1 MSTVKNPH
9 VQAIQA
15 KINRVA
21 QERSV
26 TAPQMMTMF
35 LLERAAVRL
44 MADDKLRSS
53 LIFKG
58 GYVGVRVYN
67 SSRYTTDLDA
77 VIQGLPR
84 EEAIQ
89 RIKEAMSVDGGDSV
103 WFKFES
109 IADLKTQGDYGGIGL
124 VFRGGLGQPPPK
136 LIKAQLVNIDIGIGD
151 PVTPAPRTISTS
163 FTIGEGSL
171 TWQVYPVETIL
182 AEKIH
187 ALVKL
192 GSRNSR
198 AKDVYDIHLFLPTA
212 NLTALREAIKSTFEF
227 RGDPLPQSIGNGLSS
242 INTGVLKRGWTAAVA
257 SIKQAPE
264 FDEAFAVVINNLKLF
279 DI

>member
-89 RIKEAMSVDGGDSV
+89 RIKEAMSVDGG
-103 WFKFES
+103 
-109 IADLKTQGDYGGIGL
+109 
-124 VFRGGLGQPPPK
+124 
-136 LIKAQLVNIDIGIGD
+136 
-151 PVTPAPRTISTS
+151 
-163 FTIGEGSL
+163 
-171 TWQVYPVETIL
+171 
-182 AEKIH
+182 
-187 ALVKL
+187 
-192 GSRNSR
+192 
-198 AKDVYDIHLFLPTA
+198 
-212 NLTALREAIKSTFEF
+212 
-227 RGDPLPQSIGNGLSS
+227 
-242 INTGVLKRGWTAAVA
+242 GVLKRGWTAAVA

-264 FDEAFAVVINNLKLF
+264 FDEAFAVVVNNLKLL